1 LIFYFKKSFK
11 AGQQHLEL
19 ATGLRRGEIMGL
31 KWQDINFQKGELRVQ
46 RILSRLP
53 RQLSG
58 KGYVEAEVKTAKS
71 RRKIIL
77 APFALEALRQQR
89 ERQLV
94 ERTKAGE
101 AWEDHDY
108 VFCTSLGTHLNP
120 ARDILDLLKSF
131 LKKADLPDIRFHD
144 LRHSVASLLFAENMH
159 PKIVQEI
166 LGHSNIAI
174 TLDIYS
180 HMLPTMD
187 GGAPGRLEDLL
198 GE

>member
-1 LIFYFKKSFK
+1 
-11 AGQQHLEL
+11 
-19 ATGLRRGEIMGL
+19 MGL
-31 KWQDINFQKGELRVQ
+31 KWQDIYFQKGDLRVQ
-46 RILSRLP
+46 RILSRVP
-53 RQLSG
+53 RQLSSKG
-58 KGYVEAEVKTAKS
+58 HTGYVEAEVKTARS

-77 APFALEALRQQR
+77 APFALEALRQHR

-94 ERTKAGE
+94 ERTKAGD

-108 VFCTSLGTHLNP
+108 VFCTLFGTHLNP
-120 ARDILDLLKSF
+120 NRDILDLLKFF
-131 LKKADLPDIRFHD
+131 LKKAGLPNIRFHD

-180 HMLPTMD
+180 HMLPTMG
-187 GGAPGRLEDLL
+187 GGAPGRLENLP